1 MGSSGATAPLRR
13 PVFRRLAATY
23 TVNELGDWMGV
34 IALSVLVFDQTESVL
49 ATTALFFGTGFLP
62 ALLAPLAVARAERA
76 GARAALPLLNCC
88 EAVIFAVL
96 ALLVS
101 HFSLAAIVI
110 LAAVDGALAIAT
122 RSLTRAVVVAFLE
135 PSGELRAGN
144 AILNVAFTVGAAV
157 GPALAGLIVATAG
170 VTTALLLNSVSFFA
184 IALILLRT
192 RPLPLGEID
201 AHVRNRFRAGLA
213 YVRRESTLLRLLIAL
228 GTAYAIFSTVI
239 PIEVVY
245 VKQTLG
251 AGDTGY
257 GIMLAAWG
265 VGMVAGSAIFARL
278 KDAPLPLLLLTSSL
292 AIGAGY
298 TLLAFAPTLAF
309 ACAASVLGGCGNG
322 VLAVSAISAVQ
333 ELTAAS
339 MQARV
344 ISILESINTA
354 APGVGFLLGG
364 AIAATAGTRAT
375 FFVAGVGV
383 LAVLAIAI
391 PALGTG
397 WDTRRRSS
405 YAPGEAPDEVV
416 LELIPAIAA
425 TQTRQEM
432 RD

>member
-1 MGSSGATAPLRR
+1 VSSQGAAAPLRR

-23 TVNELGDWMGV
+23 AVNELGDWMGV

-62 ALLAPLAVARAERA
+62 ALLAPLVVARAEQA
-76 GARAALPLLNCC
+76 GARAALPFLNCC
-88 EAVIFAVL
+88 EAAIFGVL
-96 ALLVS
+96 ALLAS
-101 HFSLAAIVI
+101 HFSLTAIVI

-144 AILNVAFTVGAAV
+144 AILNIAFTAGAAV

-170 VTTALLLNSVSFFA
+170 VATALLLNSVSFFA

-192 RPLPLGEID
+192 KPLPLGEID
-201 AHVRNRFRAGLA
+201 THAVRNRFRAGLA
-213 YVRRESTLLRLLIAL
+213 YVRRESTLLRLLVAL
-228 GTAYAIFSTVI
+228 GAAYAIFSTVL

-245 VKQTLG
+245 AKQTLG

-265 VGMVAGSAIFARL
+265 LGMVVGSAIFARL
-278 KDAPLPLLLLTSSL
+278 RDAPLPLLLLTSSL

-333 ELTAAS
+333 ELTATD

-354 APGVGFLLGG
+354 APGIGFLLGG
-364 AIAATAGTRAT
+364 AIAAVAGTRVT

-383 LAVLAIAI
+383 LAVLAVAI

-397 WDTRRRSS
+397 WDRRRRSS
-405 YAPGEAPDEVV
+405 YAPDEVV